1 VKLIDLLAPDRVVLG
16 TAGETVHD
24 VARALVHAV
33 IASGQVQDAD
43 RLEALL
49 AETLPSE
56 AVTVGQRAFLLHFR
70 TDAVERVTGA
80 LAVAAAPVHR
90 AHDPSK
96 EARVVT
102 LLLAPPGEGT
112 AYLRAL
118 AAFARALSREEVTAA
133 LERAAS
139 PEALLAA
146 PELAAVEVPDELLV
160 RDILSGRVVSV
171 TPETSLLQAARLMLR
186 HGVAAL
192 PVVSEEQEVLGLIS
206 HGEIL
211 RHLLARPADRT
222 SGEHQAG
229 TRGGARPS
237 ASVARERAVRDVMD
251 RSVLCLSEE
260 QSVTEAA
267 TLMVNK
273 KLERVP
279 VVREGALVGLLTR
292 EDLVRRLFGP

>member
-1 VKLIDLLAPDRVVLG
+1 
-16 TAGETVHD
+16 
-24 VARALVHAV
+24 
-33 IASGQVQDAD
+33 
-43 RLEALL
+43 
-49 AETLPSE
+49 
-56 AVTVGQRAFLLHFR
+56 
-70 TDAVERVTGA
+70 
-80 LAVAAAPVHR
+80 
-90 AHDPSK
+90 
-96 EARVVT
+96 
-102 LLLAPPGEGT
+102 
-112 AYLRAL
+112 
-118 AAFARALSREEVTAA
+118 
-133 LERAAS
+133 
-139 PEALLAA
+139 
-146 PELAAVEVPDELLV
+146 
-160 RDILSGRVVSV
+160 
-171 TPETSLLQAARLMLR
+171 M
-186 HGVAAL
+186 